1 LGVPRRQSGSP
12 SRPDPRRLA
21 SSTRLPPLCPDDNGP
36 YPDDLVADGHAAAP
50 QRTLPR
56 RPGGHTVRHRARCSV
71 RSWALPLA
79 RPPRGSR
86 FHRLVPLV
94 FGSFAK
100 TAGFG
105 PLFLPVS
112 TEDLP
117 PRASRPLPLRP
128 RLNKGSGC
136 CRRRSL
142 RIRRAG
148 RRYPERHGER
158 HAAAR
163 IGLQRFH
170 ACPARR
176 VRASRRGFPH
186 SLVAGFMDST
196 RPAAYPAAA
205 GLPTWAQHSARSTSA
220 YGRHR

>member
-1 LGVPRRQSGSP
+1 M
-12 SRPDPRRLA
+12 
-21 SSTRLPPLCPDDNGP
+21 T
-36 YPDDLVADGHAAAP
+36 
-50 QRTLPR
+50 
-56 RPGGHTVRHRARCSV
+56 TVRTPTNRWPTAMPRHRNEHCRGV
-71 RSWALPLA
+71 LVDIRSGIEPGVQFGLGHFRWPGHPEGVGSTDLFRWYSAA
-79 RPPRGSR
+79 SQRPRG
-86 FHRLVPLV
+86 
-94 FGSFAK
+94 FGQ
-100 TAGFG
+100 
-105 PLFLPVS
+105 LFLHVS

-176 VRASRRGFPH
+176 VRASRRGFAH
-186 SLVAGFMDST
+186 SLAAGFMDST